1 MQKKKHKTEIQQIAK
16 RKKNKKVV
24 TEIGQK

>member
-1 MQKKKHKTEIQQIAK
+1 MLMQKKKHKTEIQQIAK

-24 TEIGQK
+24 TEIG